1 MSALLEV
8 TGLERHFEGLRAV
21 DGIDFTVA
29 DGEVVSIIGPN
40 GSGKTTTL
48 NLVTGTIPAH
58 GGTITLDGE
67 RIDHADTAR
76 IAEQGIGRTFQN
88 GRVFATLSVADNIQV
103 GLHSTLRA
111 SRPFRALSH
120 LFLLRWVSLLGELF
134 VAIVGT
140 PASRREQTEIDA
152 VVETEIGRFSE
163 RLGPR
168 RHDPAYSLSYANR
181 RRTEIARALALR
193 PKLLVLDE
201 PTAGMN
207 QSETAEVLEQL
218 LELKASGQ
226 TILLVEHKLDLVMT
240 VSDRIIVMDG
250 GRIIAQGPPDDV
262 RHDPA
267 VIEAYL
273 GRRRAP
279 AADRTETGT
288 APIPVRPGSPGEED

>member
-1 MSALLEV
+1 MTDLLLDEAALERAAGPAVLLEV
-8 TGLERHFEGLRAV
+8 ENLERHFDGLRAV
-21 DGIDFTVA
+21 DGVSLTVA
-29 DGEVVSIIGPN
+29 PHEVVSIIGPN

-58 GGTITLDGE
+58 GGTITLDGV

-76 IAEQGIGRTFQN
+76 IAEQGVARTFQN
-88 GRVFATLSVADNIQV
+88 GRVFATLSVADNIEV
-103 GLHSTLRA
+103 GIHSTLQA
-111 SRPFRALSH
+111 TRPFRALSR
-120 LFLLRWVSLLGELF
+120 LFLLRWIPLLGELF
-134 VAIVGT
+134 IAIVGT
-140 PASRREQTEIDA
+140 PSSRRERARIDA
-152 VVETEIGRFSE
+152 TVETEIRRFES

-168 RHDPAYSLSYANR
+168 RDDPAYSLSYANR

-218 LELKASGQ
+218 LELKAEGQ
-226 TILLVEHKLDLVMT
+226 AILLVEHKLDLVMA

-250 GRIIAQGPPDDV
+250 GRIIAQGRPEEV

-273 GRRRAP
+273 GRRRALGGRDL
-279 AADRTETGT
+279 A
-288 APIPVRPGSPGEED
+288 

>member
-1 MSALLEV
+1 MSTLLEV
-8 TGLERHFEGLRAV
+8 AGLERHFEGLRAV
-21 DGIDFTVA
+21 DGVTFSVGR
-29 DGEVVSIIGPN
+29 GEVVSIIGPN

-111 SRPFRALSH
+111 SRPFRGLSH
-120 LFLLRWVSLLGELF
+120 LFLLRWIPLLGELF

-140 PASRREQTEIDA
+140 PASRRERTEIHA
-152 VVETEIGRFSE
+152 VVDTEIERFSE

-168 RHDPAYSLSYANR
+168 RHDPAHSLSYANR

-207 QSETAEVLEQL
+207 PSETAEVLAQL
-218 LELKASGQ
+218 LELKAGGQ
-226 TILLVEHKLDLVMT
+226 AILLVEHKLDLVMT

-250 GRIIAQGPPDDV
+250 GRIIAEGRPEDV

-273 GRRRAP
+273 GRRRESA
-279 AADRTETGT
+279 
-288 APIPVRPGSPGEED
+288 GEEPR